1 MTGPDPADLPPE
13 DIELRAQP
21 RPVARIN
28 RRTLMIAAALTCGGL
43 FAVAF
48 IALDPPSFQDE
59 DAPREVFR
67 VDNTARPDGLE
78 ALPRRYSE
86 VTAPPLVRSE
96 PAAVPEL
103 GPPLPGDLGGT
114 IVDAE
119 RDLGI
124 SPPVGGG
131 RSFRPDP
138 ESDAERAERIRQ
150 ARLAQQGREAGVF
163 FTLSSSPSAP
173 SEGVGLADPLA
184 GLATAMPTAASG
196 GGVGDVAVLQELASP
211 YAVLAGTIIPASLIT
226 GINSDLP
233 GLVVAQVTEPVYD
246 TVTGRYLL
254 IPQGSRLIGR
264 YESEIAFA
272 QSRALIVWTRLIR
285 PDGASIRLDD
295 PPAVDLSGYAG
306 LEDQVDFHTWR
317 LIRGVALSTLLG
329 VGTELGAD
337 DEDELAQA
345 IRESAQGALSD
356 AGQEITRRNLDI
368 QPTLTIRPG
377 WPLRVIVHEDL
388 ILRPYGGAS

>member
-1 MTGPDPADLPPE
+1 MSGPDTLPPDE
-13 DIELRAQP
+13 IELRAQP

-28 RRTLMIAAALTCGGL
+28 RRTLIIAAALVCGGL
-43 FAVAF
+43 FAVAL

-59 DAPREVFR
+59 AGPREVFR

-86 VTAPPLVRSE
+86 VPTRSVAAIE
-96 PAAVPEL
+96 PASIPEL

-124 SPPVGGG
+124 GPPLGEG

-138 ESDAERAERIRQ
+138 ESDAQRAERIRQ

-163 FTLSSSPSAP
+163 FTLSSSPSGQ
-173 SEGVGLADPLA
+173 SEGVGLADPFA
-184 GLATAMPTAASG
+184 GLAAMMPSGVPTGAPG
-196 GGVGDVAVLQELASP
+196 GAAVLHDVASP

-226 GINSDLP
+226 GVNSDLP
-233 GLVVAQVTEPVYD
+233 GLVIAQVTEPVYD

-317 LIRGVALSTLLG
+317 LIRGVTLSTLLG
-329 VGTELGAD
+329 IGTELGTE
-337 DEDELAQA
+337 DEEGELAQA
-345 IRESAQGALSD
+345 IRDSAQGALSD

-388 ILRPYGGAS
+388 ILRPYGGAP